1 MVWMNAHEGKLL
13 LNQCINQILYLVGEF
28 RPEHRPEGYLLIT
41 ESMAGANEIE
51 ESTHEKYRLLAISGF
66 HRIEE

>member
-1 MVWMNAHEGKLL
+1 
-13 LNQCINQILYLVGEF
+13 VGEF
-28 RPEHRPEGYLLIT
+28 RPEHRSEGYLLIT
-41 ESMAGANEIE
+41 ESMAGANERE